1 MSITILENASVIDVE
16 AGAILADRH
25 VVVEGPTIK
34 DVSESAISGSDGRRI
49 DLNGMTLMP
58 GLIDS
63 HVHVTAFSA
72 NFTELQ
78 RSSPF
83 YVAAAAASIMGG
95 MLDRG
100 FTTVRDVGGGEFG
113 LARAVE
119 QGLIRGPRLIY
130 GGKAISPTGGHGD
143 VRLAGVDRH
152 DDAYNQPG
160 LGAIVDGVPELRR
173 RAREEIRRGAH
184 HIKIMGNGG
193 ISSPT
198 DRISSDQFS
207 EEEIAAAVE
216 EAEMA
221 NLYVAIHAY
230 TARAIKRSVRLGVR
244 SVEHGNLADEDAIAL
259 IKERDAFLVP
269 TLATYRALKDEGVEA
284 GLPPELA
291 AKIDDVLDAGI
302 QAVEMAQRAGVQMAY
317 GTDLLGAMH
326 RRQSSEFALRSDV
339 VPAVDLVRAATVNGA
354 RLMRLES
361 EVGQV
366 KAGMRADLIVVEGN
380 PLDDIHLLAN
390 PQKSLKLVM
399 SNGQITS
406 SVL

>member
-1 MSITILENASVIDVE
+1 MTVTIFENASVLDVE
-16 AGAILADRH
+16 AGQILSDRH
-25 VVVEGPTIK
+25 VVVEGASIRE
-34 DVSESAISGSDGRRI
+34 VAESAPASSSARRI
-49 DLNGMTLMP
+49 DLKGRTLMP

-83 YVAAAAASIMGG
+83 YVAAAASNIMSA

-100 FTTVRDVGGGEFG
+100 FTTVRDVGGAEFG

-130 GGKAISPTGGHGD
+130 GGKALSPTGGHGD
-143 VRLAGVDRH
+143 TRLAGVDRH

-160 LGAIVDGVPELRR
+160 LGAIVDGVPEVRR

-221 NLYVAIHAY
+221 NLYVVVHAY
-230 TARAIKRSVRLGVR
+230 TPRSIKRSVRLGVR
-244 SVEHGNLADEDAIAL
+244 SVEHGNLADQEAIDL

-284 GLPPELA
+284 GLPEELA

-302 QAVEMAQRAGVQMAY
+302 RAVELAHRAGVQMAY
-317 GTDLLGAMH
+317 GTDLLGVMH
-326 RRQSSEFALRSDV
+326 RRQASEFALRSDV
-339 VPAVDLVRAATVNGA
+339 VPAADLIRAATVNGA
-354 RLMRLES
+354 RLMRLE
-361 EVGQV
+361 EEIGQV

-380 PLDDIHLLAN
+380 PLEDIKILAQPEKN
-390 PQKSLKLVM
+390 LRLVM
-399 SNGQITS
+399 SKGAVVS
-406 SVL
+406 SQL

>member
-1 MSITILENASVIDVE
+1 MSVTVFENASVVDTE
-16 AGAILADRH
+16 AGKILADRH
-25 VVVEGPTIK
+25 VVVEGSTIK
-34 DVSESAISGSDGRRI
+34 EVAESAPKVADAHRI
-49 DLNGMTLMP
+49 DLKGRTLMP

-83 YVAAAAASIMGG
+83 YVAAAAAKIMSG

-130 GGKAISPTGGHGD
+130 GGKALSPTGGHGD
-143 VRLAGVDRH
+143 TRLAGVDRH

-160 LGAIVDGVPELRR
+160 LGAIVDGVPEVRR

-221 NLYVAIHAY
+221 NLYVVVHAY
-230 TARAIKRSVRLGVR
+230 TPRSIKRSVKLGVR
-244 SVEHGNLADEDAIAL
+244 SVEHGNLADQEAIDL
-259 IKERDAFLVP
+259 IKERGAFLVP

-284 GLPPELA
+284 GLPAELA

-302 QAVEMAQRAGVQMAY
+302 NAVELAHRAGVQMAY
-317 GTDLLGAMH
+317 GTDLLGVMH
-326 RRQSSEFALRSDV
+326 RRQASEFALRAHV
-339 VPAVDLVRAATVNGA
+339 VPAADLVRAATVNGA
-354 RLMRLES
+354 RLVRMEN
-361 EVGQV
+361 EIGQV
-366 KAGMRADLIVVEGN
+366 KAGMRADLIVVDGN
-380 PLDDIHLLAN
+380 PLEDIQVLAQPEKN
-390 PQKSLKLVM
+390 LRLVM
-399 SNGQITS
+399 ASGAIAS
-406 SVL
+406 SRL